1 VARVGGLVDTVVDLD
16 EEPEEGTGILFE
28 PTTPAFLQALQ
39 RSLHLFAQ
47 RERMDAVIR
56 RGMTRDFSW
65 QKAAGAYEELYQ
77 GML

>member
-1 VARVGGLVDTVVDLD
+1 
-16 EEPEEGTGILFE
+16 
-28 PTTPAFLQALQ
+28 
-39 RSLHLFAQ
+39 
-47 RERMDAVIR
+47 MDAVIR